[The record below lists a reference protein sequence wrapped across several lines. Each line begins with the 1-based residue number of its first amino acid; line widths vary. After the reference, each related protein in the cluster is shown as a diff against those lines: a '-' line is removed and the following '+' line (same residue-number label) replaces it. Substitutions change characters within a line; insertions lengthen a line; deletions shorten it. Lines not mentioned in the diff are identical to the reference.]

1 MPSGR
6 RRLVWAGAVAVVV
19 LVLGRWMAVFATE
32 RLWEASVSEAAAL
45 VGTRFALYRAGLEL
59 IGLAVAVGWFAG
71 HFAWIARSIVKQGG
85 AVPRP
90 FAHLSERLLY
100 QLVIALGAVVG
111 VGVGGGTGQWL
122 HIVLLSGQDLTLGV
136 ADPLLGV
143 DLGVFAAG
151 LPLWELLYTRA
162 VGLVVPA
169 LIGVVLLATA
179 GGLLRLEARRIRL
192 LSGAR
197 RQIASL
203 LVLAALLI
211 AWGYALE
218 PFRLAAVDSARM
230 GPAEYLLRT
239 TVSQVI
245 AGLAMLAA
253 LLTLLWAIRLR
264 PIVAVG
270 GWVGLT
276 LATLGGSILVRSRTT
291 DTPLAAA
298 ELQVL
303 RRVDSVA
310 VGVRLARFRP
320 ATIPAVAPSLWDRAS
335 LASLAR
341 ADTGGTVDAWPGA
354 IVRSDSVWPAWV
366 VIRTRST
373 AVEPELLAVPDDGI
387 GPSGGIVSLRPGSDE
402 VTPGAYPLETIAR
415 HDVRPGAPEYV
426 VSPNA
431 SGVALSSAPRRL
443 ALAWSLQAGELLGAQ
458 TSDRVAWKLDPLI
471 RLAGVAPFAEWESP
485 RAVLVDG
492 GLIWIVDGYL
502 AVPRFPVSRLV
513 RWRSGQ
519 VGYLKAAFV
528 GVVRAD
534 GGQARVHLRRDADPL
549 ALAWARVAAPLVEP
563 AEQVP
568 HALAS
573 LIGVPP
579 LAAAA
584 QAQVLSGPA
593 WLDLAVA
600 SGNRESYPLVAPQM
614 QGTIDHPFLVPLVR
628 SNGQRLAG
636 LLQIPDSTGA
646 AAFLNVDSAL
656 AVGAPRD
663 LQARWE
669 RFPFFQQLRDSVR
682 AAGSELT
689 FSAIRFGAIGDTLIA
704 YQPGYA
710 LGPDARGGIVLVNVA
725 MGQRLGG
732 QRTYEEAWRNLRGEL
747 GPDALVSDPI
757 ARLDRARYWLERAD
771 AALARGDL
779 QEFGRAFAALRELIR
794 AARSLQT
801 TP

>member
-6 RRLVWAGAVAVVV
+6 RRLVWAGVVAVVV

-59 IGLAVAVGWFAG
+59 AGLVVAITWFAG
-71 HFAWIARSIVKQGG
+71 HFAWVARSIVKQGG

-100 QLVIALGAVVG
+100 QLVIALGVVVG
-111 VGVGGGTGQWL
+111 VGVGGGTGQWA

-136 ADPLLGV
+136 TDSLLGV

-151 LPLWELLYTRA
+151 LPLWELLYSRA
-162 VGLVVPA
+162 VALVLPA
-169 LIGVVLLATA
+169 LVGVVLLATV
-179 GGLLRLEARRIRL
+179 GGLLRLDTRRIRL
-192 LSGAR
+192 MAGAR
-197 RQIASL
+197 RQLAGL
-203 LVLAALLI
+203 LVLAGLLI

-218 PFRLAAVDSARM
+218 PFRLAASESAQM
-230 GPAEYLLRT
+230 GPAEFLLRT
-239 TVSQVI
+239 TVSQVVS
-245 AGLAMLAA
+245 GLAILAA
-253 LLTLLWAIRLR
+253 VLTLLWAFRLR
-264 PIVAVG
+264 VIVAIG
-270 GWVGLT
+270 GWVGLA
-276 LATLGGSILVRSRTT
+276 LAALGGSILVRSRTT
-291 DTPLAAA
+291 DTPLATA
-298 ELQVL
+298 ELQAL

-310 VGVRLARFRP
+310 VGVRLSQAEPARIP
-320 ATIPAVAPSLWDRAS
+320 ATPPSLWDRSS
-335 LASLAR
+335 LMSLAR
-341 ADTGGTVDAWPGA
+341 ADTGGTIDAWPGA
-354 IVRSDSVWPAWV
+354 IVRPDTTWPAWM
-366 VIRTRST
+366 VIRARD
-373 AVEPELLAVPDDGI
+373 AADPELLAVPDDQI
-387 GPSGGIVSLRPGSDE
+387 SPSGGLVSLRPGTNE
-402 VTPGAYPLETIAR
+402 VTPGAYRLETLAR
-415 HDVRPGAPEYV
+415 HDVRPGAPAHV

-443 ALAWSLQAGELLGAQ
+443 ALAWSLQTGGLLGASP
-458 TSDRVAWKLDPLI
+458 SDRVAWRLDPLI
-471 RLAGVAPFAEWESP
+471 RLGGVAPFAEWESP
-485 RAVLVDG
+485 RAALIDG
-492 GLIWIVDGYL
+492 ELFWVADGYL

-519 VGYLKAAFV
+519 VGYLRAAFV
-528 GVVRAD
+528 GVVRAS
-534 GGQARVHLRRDADPL
+534 GGQARVHLRRDADRV

-563 AEQVP
+563 AETVLP
-568 HALAS
+568 ALAP

-584 QAQVLSGPA
+584 QAHVLAGPA
-593 WLDLAVA
+593 WLDVTVA
-600 SGNRESYPLVAPQM
+600 AGNRESYPVFAPQM
-614 QGTIDHPFLVPLVR
+614 LGTVERPFLIPLMR

-636 LLQIPDSTGA
+636 LLQVPDSNGGA
-646 AAFLNVDSAL
+646 AYLSVDSAL

-689 FSAIRFGAIGDTLIA
+689 FSLIRFGAIGDTLIA

-725 MGQRLGG
+725 LAQRLGG
-732 QRTYEEAWRNLRGEL
+732 QRTYDEAWRNLRGEL
-747 GPDALVSDPI
+747 GPDALVSDPG

-771 AALARGDL
+771 AALVRGDL

-794 AARSLQT
+794 AGRSPQN